1 MSTNNPF
8 GLPDDGERTVIR
20 PNPGGRRADAGAMPI
35 PTGPAAA
42 PLGADMPRSSRNPL
56 LGAATEL
63 FGLIARLGTLID
75 HSDVDGLHHRIV
87 NGVRQFE
94 ATAAASGA
102 SAQTLQAARYA
113 LCATIDDLIL
123 NTPWGVRGGWAQRS
137 MVGIFYNEREGG
149 ERFYDMV
156 AHLMR
161 QPANHIDVLELAYA
175 CLALG
180 FRGKLRVAQRGATEH
195 ARVLDA
201 LHRSIREVRGQIER
215 ELSPHW
221 HGAGE
226 AFRPL
231 RFVVPVWVVGAI
243 AAVLLVPIF
252 LAFNIF
258 VNGRSDMTF
267 ADLAGFPPAVAVA
280 RVPVPPPPVQVAR
293 VDRLRKFL
301 EPEIRQGL
309 VTVTDD
315 ATATIVRFRGEGMFD
330 SGSNALLPKVVPVVR
345 RVAEAL
351 KVEPG
356 AVTIVGYSDNRPIRS
371 LRFPSNWHLSLA
383 RANAVM
389 EAMVADGLDATRLK
403 AEGKGEADPIA
414 TNDTPEGR
422 ALNRRIDVRLA
433 R

>member
-20 PNPGGRRADAGAMPI
+20 PNPGGRRADGGGAIPI
-35 PTGPAAA
+35 PSGPAPA
-42 PLGADMPRSSRNPL
+42 PMGADMPRSTRNPL

-75 HSDVDGLHHRIV
+75 HGDVDGLHHRIV

-113 LCATIDDLIL
+113 ICATIDDLIL
-123 NTPWGVRGGWAQRS
+123 NTPWGARGGWAQRS

-161 QPANHIDVLELAYA
+161 QPANHIDVLELSYA

-201 LHRSIREVRGQIER
+201 LHRSIREVRGQTER

-226 AFRPL
+226 TFRPL
-231 RFVVPVWVVGAI
+231 RFVVPIWVVGAI

-280 RVPVPPPPVQVAR
+280 RAPVPPPVQLAR

-301 EPEIRQGL
+301 EPEIREGL
-309 VTVTDD
+309 VSVTDD

-330 SGSNALLPKVVPVVR
+330 SGSATVTPRVAPVVR

-383 RANAVM
+383 RASAVM
-389 EAMVADGLDATRLK
+389 DGMVADGLDASRLK
-403 AEGKGEADPIA
+403 ADGKGEADPIA
-414 TNDTPEGR
+414 SNDTPEGR

>member
-8 GLPDDGERTVIR
+8 GLPDEGERTVIR
-20 PNPGGRRADAGAMPI
+20 PNPGGRRAAEAAASPI
-35 PTGPAAA
+35 PAG
-42 PLGADMPRSSRNPL
+42 PLGAPMGPDMPRSSRNPL

-75 HSDVDGLHHRIV
+75 HHDVDGLHHRVV
-87 NGVRQFE
+87 NGIRQFE
-94 ATAAASGA
+94 ATAATSGA
-102 SAQTLQAARYA
+102 SPQTVQAARYA

-123 NTPWGVRGGWAQRS
+123 NTPWGARGGWAQRS

-149 ERFYDMV
+149 ERFYEMV
-156 AHLMR
+156 SHLMR

-201 LHRSIREVRGQIER
+201 LNRSIREVRGAIER

-221 HGAGE
+221 RGAGE

-231 RFVVPVWVVGAI
+231 RFVVPVWVVGAL

-252 LAFNIF
+252 LVFNILI
-258 VNGRSDMTF
+258 NGRSDATF
-267 ADLAGFPPAVAVA
+267 AELAGFPPAIAVA
-280 RVPVPPPPVQVAR
+280 RAPVPPPVQVQR
-293 VDRLRKFL
+293 IDRLRKFL
-301 EPEIRQGL
+301 EPEIREGL

-315 ATATIVRFRGEGMFD
+315 ATATIVRFRAEGMFD
-330 SGSNALLPKVVPVVR
+330 SGSATLVTRYLPIVN

-351 KVEPG
+351 KIEPG
-356 AVTIVGYSDNRPIRS
+356 AVTIVGHSDNRPIRS
-371 LRFPSNWHLSLA
+371 LRFPSNWHLSVA
-383 RANAVM
+383 RATAVM
-389 EAMVADGLDATRLK
+389 EAMKADGLDAARMK
-403 AEGKGEADPIA
+403 SEGKGEAEPIA
-414 TNDTPEGR
+414 TNDTAEGR